1 MKLSIAICDDNMQ
14 HSNIIENYMYELDD
28 SNVECDT
35 FQSGEELVY
44 AYKNNNE
51 RYDVI
56 FLDMEMKK
64 LNGIETANIIREF
77 DEYVIIVFI
86 TSYKEYMQESFQ
98 CAPFRFLVKP
108 VAYDELKTVFNDI
121 RRKLSKRKTI
131 FYFAENKMKVRL
143 YCRDIIYCESQA
155 HWIII
160 HTKDE
165 DYKICKSM
173 SDVYDMLDKDMFYKI
188 HKSFIINFHYVKTIK
203 GNDIELYHCDKL
215 LPISRSCKKEV
226 LLQYTNFMER
236 NLYV

>member
-108 VAYDELKTVFNDI
+108 VAYDELKTVFSDI
-121 RRKLSKRKTI
+121 RKKISKRKTI

-143 YCRDIIYCESQA
+143 YCRDII
-155 HWIII
+155 
-160 HTKDE
+160 
-165 DYKICKSM
+165 
-173 SDVYDMLDKDMFYKI
+173 
-188 HKSFIINFHYVKTIK
+188 
-203 GNDIELYHCDKL
+203 
-215 LPISRSCKKEV
+215 
-226 LLQYTNFMER
+226 
-236 NLYV
+236 